1 MKTSL
6 LLVSNWSV
14 GLLYSIYKRRPVYIM
29 RWKWSFSTSSN
40 SFYNSY
46 SHISKFYI
54 TRLKIELVKWYKSY
68 LHMISRLRNTKRYF
82 TSNILSW
89 HTFAKS
95 IDNLIDISAINYATI
110 NIVSTFLKGS
120 GAYNQG
126 KYIPSYNVPAAAIRH
141 KLLIL
146 QKCYFCKC

>member
-1 MKTSL
+1 
-6 LLVSNWSV
+6 
-14 GLLYSIYKRRPVYIM
+14 M
-29 RWKWSFSTSSN
+29 RWKCSFNSTLN
-40 SFYNSY
+40 LIYNSY
-46 SHISKFYI
+46 NHTFATDLEFSKFYI
-54 TRLKIELVKWYKSY
+54 TRLNIELVKWYKSY

>member
-1 MKTSL
+1 M
-6 LLVSNWSV
+6 
-14 GLLYSIYKRRPVYIM
+14 
-29 RWKWSFSTSSN
+29 
-40 SFYNSY
+40 
-46 SHISKFYI
+46 
-54 TRLKIELVKWYKSY
+54 
-68 LHMISRLRNTKRYF
+68 
-82 TSNILSW
+82 SNILSW

-120 GAYNQG
+120 GVYNQG
-126 KYIPSYNVPAAAIRH
+126 KYIPLHNVSAAAIRH